1 MARPLNER
9 FPVTGADR
17 FMELAGAETGPG
29 NAGWQRLADTA
40 LVPAAGAGPDWLGS
54 LMEALGGEARL
65 LMVHR
70 GDAIAALMA
79 VTVKGLQAGYPA
91 TVAVGWH
98 SDLTFAGTP
107 LIAGRDAAGAVAGL
121 LDEARR
127 QAGASALLIN
137 GMEAD
142 ARLLQ
147 AIAAAAAGRG
157 LSWQILSRHQ
167 RAALRVRDE
176 PFEAWLKRSF
186 PTKRRREYRRLK
198 ARLGEAGKLGF
209 DGLGKGEP
217 LSPWIDQFIALEQA
231 GWKGQRGTAIGCDP
245 ALTAAL
251 RLGLERLHRRGD
263 LGFWRLS
270 IDDRPVAMLFAP
282 MAQERAWLL
291 KIAHDEAFAR
301 FSPGLLIILEATRE
315 LLAAGRFALI
325 DSCAM
330 PGHPLIEHLW
340 ADRID
345 ICDVMIATPGTSA
358 RLFGLLVAVER
369 TRRRL
374 RAAGKRAFHAL
385 TGRRVK

>member
-9 FPVTGADR
+9 FPVTGAER
-17 FMELAGAETGPG
+17 LNELAADATGSG
-29 NAGWQRLADTA
+29 NAGWRRLAETA

-54 LMEALGGEARL
+54 LMETLGAKARP
-65 LMVHR
+65 LMGRR
-70 GDAIAALMA
+70 GNEIAALMA
-79 VTVKGLQAGYPA
+79 VTVKGPAAGYPG

-121 LDEARR
+121 LEAARR
-127 QAGASALLIN
+127 ETGASALLIN

-142 ARLLQ
+142 ARLLE
-147 AIAAAAAGRG
+147 AIAAAAAAQELG
-157 LSWQILSRHQ
+157 WQILSRHQ

-176 PFEAWLKRSF
+176 CFEDWLQRRF
-186 PTKRRREYRRLK
+186 TAKRRREYRRLK
-198 ARLGEAGKLGF
+198 TRLGETGKLGC
-209 DGLGKGEP
+209 DSLGKAEP
-217 LSPWIDQFIALEQA
+217 LTPWIDQFIALEQA
-231 GWKGQRGTAIGCDP
+231 GWKGHRGTAIGCDP

-251 RLGLERLHRRGD
+251 RTGLERLHRHGD

-270 IDDRPVAMLFAP
+270 IDERPVAMLFAP
-282 MAQERAWLL
+282 MARERAWLL

-315 LLAAGRFALI
+315 LLAAGRFSLI
-325 DSCAM
+325 DSCAV
-330 PGHPLIEHLW
+330 PGHPLIDHLW
-340 ADRID
+340 DDRIG
-345 ICDVMIATPGTSA
+345 ICDVMIATPGTLA
-358 RLFGLLVAVER
+358 RLFGLLVAAER
-369 TRRRL
+369 ARRRV